1 MAVAEYVGCSSNSTS
16 LLAAVGPAGSAIPA
30 WWRKP
35 FPVAEMATVPCQAGE
50 IRVKKLGTAAVGT
63 SAPLREMLA
72 AETSAPLRE
81 MMEVA

>member
-1 MAVAEYVGCSSNSTS
+1 
-16 LLAAVGPAGSAIPA
+16 
-30 WWRKP
+30 
-35 FPVAEMATVPCQAGE
+35 MATVPCQAGE
-50 IRVKKLGTAAVGT
+50 NRVKKLGTAAVGT